1 MNIYFSFS
9 ITGGREF
16 QPILKRMAEEML
28 AAGCIVPTAMNA
40 ETKMDPMEGA
50 RSPEEVFARDL
61 AWIDDCDLIVAEV
74 STPSHGVGYEICYGI
89 MTGKPVYAF
98 YRQGITVSKMITGNP
113 SNNFHLME
121 YSAVNDLVDQ
131 LNCIIVNCRQD

>member
-16 QPILKRMAEEML
+16 QPILKQMAEGML

-40 ETKMDPMEGA
+40 EATMDPMEGA
-50 RSPEEVFARDL
+50 QTPEAVFARDL
-61 AWIDDCDLIVAEV
+61 AWIDECDLIVAEV
-74 STPSHGVGYEICYGI
+74 STPSHGVGYEICYGL

-98 YRQGITVSKMITGNP
+98 YRQDVTVSKMITGNP
-113 SNNFHLME
+113 SNIFHLRAYTDE
-121 YSAVNDLVDQ
+121 NDLMDQ
-131 LNCIIVNCRQD
+131 LNCIIVNCRQE